1 MVDIHPQARDCQD
14 SLERM
19 RVATMQMCLSSSKP
33 VSGTNQP
40 SQPDQPSMP
49 QAEALSSTED
59 QVQQQLQTEQDL
71 LPDMTE
77 TLTQL
82 FPGGDGSQAE
92 NVNANANANE
102 NTIPPL
108 LQNQPRF
115 FSNTGV
121 SQCDK
126 EDTQFSLD
134 FLDIELFPGRLSHEH
149 GSILGR

>member
-19 RVATMQMCLSSSKP
+19 RVATMHMCLSSSKP
-33 VSGTNQP
+33 VAGTNQS

-59 QVQQQLQTEQDL
+59 QVQQLQIEQDL
-71 LPDMTE
+71 HGDLTE

-82 FPGGDGSQAE
+82 FPGGDGSHAD
-92 NVNANANANE
+92 NANLNANE
-102 NTIPPL
+102 NTIPQL
-108 LQNQPRF
+108 IQNQPRF

-121 SQCDK
+121 SQFDK
-126 EDTQFSLD
+126 EDSQFSLD

>member
-1 MVDIHPQARDCQD
+1 
-14 SLERM
+14 
-19 RVATMQMCLSSSKP
+19 
-33 VSGTNQP
+33 
-40 SQPDQPSMP
+40 MP

-59 QVQQQLQTEQDL
+59 QVQQLQIEQDL
-71 LPDMTE
+71 HGDLTE

-82 FPGGDGSQAE
+82 FPGGDGSHAD
-92 NVNANANANE
+92 NANLNANE

-108 LQNQPRF
+108 IQNQPRF

-121 SQCDK
+121 SQFDK
-126 EDTQFSLD
+126 EDSQFSLD